1 VSSDARNRILSRVRK
16 ALEPLATREPYPE
29 YEDKIVVTLPEDAD
43 LWAYFSNELQ
53 KVNGRPM
60 SRIDELAKFLREQGW
75 THGYCDPALKSAVG
89 EQLGAGFQI
98 EYNFDRDRADEY
110 HFGITRAL
118 GAIAESGSIVVN
130 DATTSSRLASL
141 APWVHIAVLRP
152 DDLWTDIPTAIGKFG
167 DDPNTIWI
175 TGPSKTADIEGILI
189 EGVHG
194 PGEQIC
200 LRLDY

>member
-1 VSSDARNRILSRVRK
+1 MSDAARSRILSRVRK
-16 ALEPLATREPYPE
+16 ALASLTTRAPYPE
-29 YEDKIVVTLPEDAD
+29 YDDKVVVTLPEDAD
-43 LWAYFSNELQ
+43 LWSHFSE
-53 KVNGRPM
+53 KFRMVNGRPM
-60 SRIDELAKFLREQGW
+60 SELSELVEFLRSNSW
-75 THGYCDPALKSAVG
+75 THGYCDPALRSAVG
-89 EQLGAGFQI
+89 EKLGGEFQI
-98 EYNFDRDRADEY
+98 EYTFHRHRADEY

-118 GAIAESGSIVVN
+118 GAISESGSIVVN

-141 APWVHIAVLRP
+141 APWVHITVLRP
-152 DDLWTDIPTAIGKFG
+152 NDLWRDIPTALTKSG